1 MPTVNYEVSGELS
14 APEDFTNGVYEMLRE
29 KSKLH
34 LVAVRTDVDDLAM
47 KRGDSNTIEFD
58 LRIREII
65 LLNNALVVSGY
76 MFKGSEQGEWISIE
90 VTDRARFSTF
100 T

>member
-1 MPTVNYEVSGELS
+1 MSTVNYEVSGELS
-14 APEDFTNGVYEMLRE
+14 APDDFTNGVYEMLRE
-29 KSKLH
+29 KSIH

-58 LRIREII
+58 LHIREII
-65 LLNNALVVSGY
+65 RHNTLVVSGY
-76 MFKGSEQGEWISIE
+76 MFNGSEQGPWISIE
-90 VTDRARFSTF
+90 VTDRARFSIF